1 MRLAGRMRREL
12 TISLYPMRH
21 RTRESRILEHM
32 LAATLSAAIAM
43 AQPNLDQI
51 CHSAFVAA
59 KTSLPAEKLDIGDV
73 SITVMQREGT
83 KWQVGGFEQDT
94 PMYPASVVKLFWL
107 AFAHHSVTKWSDED
121 LRAAKEMI
129 VDSNNDATGHIVNL
143 STGALPGPELQGKDF
158 DKWSFRRHAA
168 NRWFKSLGYEK
179 INVLNRTYNE
189 GPFGR
194 EAQIIKVSGRN
205 SLTTRATALLMSR
218 FADDQ
223 VEPRRSIV
231 SLRQFLKRDISSA
244 DEQVKGY
251 LGGIMPTGTQ
261 HWSKAGWT
269 SEVKHDVSHDIMPD
283 GRQFVFCIF
292 TKRPDSEVLIH
303 LIGRELLKGLGY
315 PTR

>member
-1 MRLAGRMRREL
+1 MLG
-12 TISLYPMRH
+12 P
-21 RTRESRILEHM
+21 M
-32 LAATLSAAIAM
+32 LAATLSAAIVM
-43 AQPNLDQI
+43 APPDLNQI
-51 CHSAFVAA
+51 CRSAFVAA
-59 KTSLPAEKLDIGDV
+59 KTSLPAEKLGIGDV
-73 SITVMQREGT
+73 SITVMQLDGKT
-83 KWQVGGFEQDT
+83 WQVGGFEQDT
-94 PMYPASVVKLFWL
+94 AMYPASVVKLFWL
-107 AFAHHSVTKWSDED
+107 AFAHHSVKKWSDED
-121 LRAAKEMI
+121 LRAVRDMI

-143 STGALPGPELQGKDF
+143 STGALPGPELQGTDF
-158 DKWSFRRHAA
+158 AKWSFRRQAA
-168 NRWFKSLGYEK
+168 NRWFQSCGYEK

-189 GPFGR
+189 GPYGR
-194 EAQIIKVSGRN
+194 EAQIIKIAGRN

-223 VEPRRSIV
+223 VESGRSIA
-231 SLRQFLKRDISSA
+231 SLRQFLKRDINSA

-303 LIGRELLKGLGY
+303 AIGREILTGLGY
-315 PTR
+315 STR